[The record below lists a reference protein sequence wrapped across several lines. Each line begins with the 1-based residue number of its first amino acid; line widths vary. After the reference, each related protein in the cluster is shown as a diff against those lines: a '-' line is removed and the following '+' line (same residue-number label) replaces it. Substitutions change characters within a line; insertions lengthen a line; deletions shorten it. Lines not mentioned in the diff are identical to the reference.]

1 MMILNKHKGMTLIEL
16 MISIVIGLIVT
27 ATMVA
32 IFSTT
37 SSTNNKTLR
46 ITHLDQDLRALM
58 NAVTRETRR
67 AGYWAGVEQVANFA
81 GQNRLEISGS
91 PTGTVNIDFSGGTV
105 SLSDALASA
114 VDGLVLKVIG
124 YATATSAPMAALISA
139 ATPTSFTVKIPSGE
153 VSGEENPWSLDKIAA
168 GDWMIISPTFATINV
183 STTPATGIGDCIK
196 FGYDRNDDSRQDT
209 PGEEFGFRHNSANNT
224 LEIRQNGASCA
235 AAGWIALNDNDEIQ
249 ITNFNVSATTTNIGS
264 TGSLSLDL
272 VDIDFTL
279 TGQLTDDTNVSRTIS
294 QRVKVRNELLK

>member
-1 MMILNKHKGMTLIEL
+1 MMILNKQKGMTLIEL

-81 GQNRLEISGS
+81 GQNRLEISGT

-124 YATATSAPMAALISA
+124 YVSTTTPMAALISA
-139 ATPTSFTVKIPSGE
+139 ATPTSFTVKIPSGK
-153 VSGEENPWSLDKIAA
+153 VSPEQSTWETNTVAA
-168 GDWMIISPTFATINV
+168 GDWMIVSPLFATINV

-209 PGEEFGFRHNSANNT
+209 PGEEFGFRHNSAANT

-235 AAGWIALNDNDEIQ
+235 ASGWIALNDNDEIR
-249 ITNFNVSATTTNIGS
+249 ITGFNVSASTTNVGS

-279 TGQLTDDTNVSRTIS
+279 TGQLTDDANVSRTIT